1 MYTHYGVNVD
11 IIQSEGSFRD
21 RLISQNIAFQELPVV
36 NTGYLVITYKN
47 PQTIFALIRK
57 QIHLGKLIEI
67 VYIIDSIP
75 LDCCWENLIIDMVQ
89 QEKGYPPMKLKS
101 RHQAIME
108 TIEPIVTEILY
119 NRYYPDQFP
128 PSNVTISQ
136 EEKDQLLLKYLS
148 FFD

>member
-57 QIHLGKLIEI
+57 QIRLGKLIEI
-67 VYIIDSIP
+67 VYINDSIP

-101 RHQAIME
+101 RKSCITDIILISFRLPMLPYHRKKKTSFSSNIFHSL
-108 TIEPIVTEILY
+108 TESGCGQ
-119 NRYYPDQFP
+119 RMKTF
-128 PSNVTISQ
+128 
-136 EEKDQLLLKYLS
+136 
-148 FFD
+148 